1 MKATGFDRGLR
12 SPGLWLVLAIGVSVL
27 TAAAA
32 AAAFASPKPPWER
45 DFVGLWEG
53 VDALDG
59 STVQVSLSDIEGDG
73 VLELRQREGFYTVC
87 FKEGPGFSQGRGFIT
102 GSGIV
107 TTKGVLDLETSLFCV
122 DDDNVVKLL
131 VKEDVQYTLRSEG
144 QVLQL
149 PQFDDNPRVVLHRT
163 SS

>member
-12 SPGLWLVLAIGVSVL
+12 SPGLWLVLALGVSVL
-27 TAAAA
+27 T

-87 FKEGPGFSQGRGFIT
+87 FKEAPGSLRVAASSRAPASSPPRECWTSRHRCFVS
-102 GSGIV
+102 
-107 TTKGVLDLETSLFCV
+107 TTTTS
-122 DDDNVVKLL
+122 
-131 VKEDVQYTLRSEG
+131 
-144 QVLQL
+144 
-149 PQFDDNPRVVLHRT
+149 
-163 SS
+163 